1 MEDHFKNKP
10 LQSRKVGF
18 VTSLFIACAGASFI
32 GLMDLLNH
40 ATSIIG
46 LRSKDLDYLPFLCAF
61 CIGAIVFYFLKRH
74 IQKNIYKE
82 IEKNLDD

>member
-10 LQSRKVGF
+10 LQSRTVGL

-32 GLMDLLNH
+32 GLMDLLDH
-40 ATSIIG
+40 ATSTNG
-46 LRSKDLDYLPFLCAF
+46 LTGEDKDYLPFLYAF
-61 CIGAIVFYFLKRH
+61 CIGTVVFYILKRR

-82 IEKNLDD
+82 MEKILDD

>member
-10 LQSRKVGF
+10 LQSWTVGL

-32 GLMDLLNH
+32 GLMDLLDH
-40 ATSIIG
+40 ATSTMG
-46 LRSKDLDYLPFLCAF
+46 LRSVDRDYLPFLIAF
-61 CIGAIVFYFLKRH
+61 CIGTVVFYFLKRR

-82 IEKNLDD
+82 MEQILDD